1 MPPQRED
8 VAKYVGIALSK
19 GPRVMLKIG
28 WRYLKVKKK
37 AQRAETLFK
46 QHLLA
51 SGMEADQVDRLADQY
66 SSTVSIRQLLQTMGV
81 PGRTFKEN
89 GHK

>member
-1 MPPQRED
+1 LPPQRED

-28 WRYLKVKKK
+28 WRYLMVKKK

-46 QHLLA
+46 QRLLA
-51 SGMEADQVDRLADQY
+51 SGMEADQVDRLTDQY
-66 SSTVSIRQLLQTMGV
+66 ASTVSIRQFLQTMGV
-81 PGRTFKEN
+81 PRTAFKCN